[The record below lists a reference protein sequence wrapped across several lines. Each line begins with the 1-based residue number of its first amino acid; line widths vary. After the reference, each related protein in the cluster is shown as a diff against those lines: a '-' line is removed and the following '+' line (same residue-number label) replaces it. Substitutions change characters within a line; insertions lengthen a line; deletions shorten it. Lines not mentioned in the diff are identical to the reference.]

1 MSRILTSLV
10 LLSAVTA
17 QAECYTRSSTV
28 SKLTASIEQ
37 IADVERKVLPS
48 GNGKNLCRITFRAY
62 INNKWHTAQGEE
74 IGSVN
79 DSLDNICAKALNS
92 GRVSILE
99 SVSGT
104 KITGSQELICTDEP
118 KPKQIYLD
126 TEVVFANGLLN
137 LIPILE
143 KLICIKESSAEV
155 LTKRFGEWLTSGNFH
170 SIIYTSHTQK
180 GQYEKLYYRHS
191 LWTYSSNCWIFRHCS
206 NVGQW
211 GRHS

>member
-1 MSRILTSLV
+1 MLF
-10 LLSAVTA
+10 SAATV

-37 IADVERKVLPS
+37 IADVERKVLPE

-118 KPKQIYLD
+118 KPKQKASVSVGDLVWES
-126 TEVVFANGLLN
+126 EVQVHPAYKN
-137 LIPILE
+137 
-143 KLICIKESSAEV
+143 
-155 LTKRFGEWLTSGNFH
+155 
-170 SIIYTSHTQK
+170 
-180 GQYEKLYYRHS
+180 
-191 LWTYSSNCWIFRHCS
+191 IFRYRGSFCKWFIES
-206 NVGQW
+206 NPGIGKVDMHQGIICRSPDQKVW
-211 GRHS
+211 RVVDKW